1 MHWILF
7 FLRVIY
13 LRCFHVNS
21 AKCLRTGIFQNI
33 GKWLLLKTM
42 FILLQLYEQ
51 FPWLKSGEVNQKL
64 KITFWKQFRHH
75 GMTYANDL
83 CSENTKFSDD
93 RVFCFPNFMKTW
105 PNLTKARLREACSW
119 NSRSKIPKNYRK
131 MWIKIVQIWFFLFV
145 F

>member
-42 FILLQLYEQ
+42 FILLQLYQQ
-51 FPWLKSGEVNQKL
+51 FPWVQSGKVNQKL
-64 KITFWKQFRHH
+64 RITFWKQFRHH
-75 GMTYANDL
+75 RMTYANDL

-105 PNLTKARLREACSW
+105 PNLTKARLREACPW
-119 NSRSKIPKNYRK
+119 HSRSKIPKNYTENGLK
-131 MWIKIVQIWFFLFV
+131 LCKFNLFFFV